1 MAYCPKC
8 GVEVED
14 DVKCCPLCDFPI
26 PDVNEG
32 NYPHDAK
39 YPQAINTYD
48 EDHLGKK
55 NKAFFSLTIIAI
67 SIMVI
72 IGVIYLVYPWNHELL
87 KYIALA
93 DLSIFAIVFFAMGY
107 LQPNY
112 NFLGAYITVVVTC
125 LLVFLI
131 LGSQSNWFLSYAF
144 PIATLVYLDISLFR
158 FVLKHTRHKSQFIFI
173 PSNLILFV
181 IVLAIGID
189 GIISIN
195 VLGSI
200 HLTWSL
206 IVAVS
211 GICIIVLLQTI
222 YHRIPEKTRRM
233 LKNKMHV

>member
-14 DVKCCPLCDFPI
+14 DVKNCPLCDFPV
-26 PDVNEG
+26 PDINQG
-32 NYPHDAK
+32 NLPHDSK

-55 NKAFFSLTIIAI
+55 NQAFFSLTIIAI
-67 SIMVI
+67 SILVI
-72 IGVIYLVYPWNHELL
+72 IGVIYLVYPWNHVLL

-93 DLSIFAIVFFAMGY
+93 DLSIFAIVFFSMGY
-107 LQPNY
+107 LHPNY
-112 NFLGAYITVVVTC
+112 NFLGAYVTVVIAC
-125 LLVFLI
+125 LAVYLI
-131 LGSQSNWFLSYAF
+131 SGSQTSWFLSYAF
-144 PIATLVYLDISLFR
+144 PIATLVYLDVSLFR

-173 PSNLILFV
+173 PTNLILFV

-189 GIISIN
+189 GIISLN
-195 VLGSI
+195 VQGGV

-211 GICIIVLLQTI
+211 GACIIVLLQTI

-233 LKNKMHV
+233 LKKKMHV

>member
-1 MAYCPKC
+1 MSYCPKC

-14 DVKCCPLCDFPI
+14 DVKNCPLCEFPI
-26 PDVNEG
+26 PDINEE
-32 NYPHDAK
+32 NYHQDSR

-55 NKAFFSLTIIAI
+55 NKAFFSITIIAI

-72 IGVIYLVYPWNHELL
+72 IGVIYLVYPWNHVLL

-107 LQPNY
+107 LPPNY
-112 NFLGAYITVVVTC
+112 NFLGAYITVVITC
-125 LLVFLI
+125 LCVYLI
-131 LGSQSNWFLSYAF
+131 SESQTNWFLSYAF
-144 PIATLVYLDISLFR
+144 PIATLVYLDVSLFR
-158 FVLKHTRHKSQFIFI
+158 FIFKHTRHKSQFIFI

-189 GIISIN
+189 GIISLN
-195 VLGSI
+195 VQGSI

-233 LKNKMHV
+233 LKKKMHV

>member
-8 GVEVED
+8 GVEVET
-14 DVKCCPLCDFPI
+14 DVKNCPLCEFPI

-32 NYPHDAK
+32 NYPEDSK

-72 IGVIYLVYPWNHELL
+72 IGVIYLVYPWNHVLL

-93 DLSIFAIVFFAMGY
+93 DLGIFAIVFFAMGY
-107 LQPNY
+107 LHPNL
-112 NFLGAYITVVVTC
+112 NFLGAYITVVITC
-125 LLVFLI
+125 LSVYLI
-131 LGSQSNWFLSYAF
+131 SGSQTNWFLSYAF
-144 PIATLVYLDISLFR
+144 PISTLVYLDVSLFR
-158 FVLKHTRHKSQFIFI
+158 FILKHTRHKSQFIFI

-189 GIISIN
+189 GIISLN
-195 VLGSI
+195 VQGSI

-222 YHRIPEKTRRM
+222 YHRISEKTRRM
-233 LKNKMHV
+233 LKKKMHV

>member
-14 DVKCCPLCDFPI
+14 DMKSCPLCDFLI
-26 PDVNEG
+26 PDVNAG
-32 NYPHDAK
+32 KYPQDPK

-55 NKAFFSLTIIAI
+55 NKAFFSISIIAA
-67 SIMVI
+67 SIMLI
-72 IGVIYLVYPWNHELL
+72 IGVIYLVYPWNHVLL

-93 DLSIFAIVFFAMGY
+93 DLSIFAMVFFAMGY
-107 LQPNY
+107 LKPNY

-125 LLVFLI
+125 LSVFLI
-131 LGSQSNWFLSYAF
+131 LGSQTNWFLSYAF
-144 PIATLVYLDISLFR
+144 PIATLVYLDVSLFR

-173 PSNLILFV
+173 PANLILFV

-189 GIISIN
+189 GIISLN

-200 HLTWSL
+200 VLSWSL

-211 GICIIVLLQTI
+211 GFCIIVLLQTI

>member
-26 PDVNEG
+26 PDVDEG

>member
-14 DVKCCPLCDFPI
+14 DMKSCPLCDFLI
-26 PDVNEG
+26 PDVNAG
-32 NYPHDAK
+32 KYPQDPK

-55 NKAFFSLTIIAI
+55 NKAFFSISIIAA
-67 SIMVI
+67 SIMLI
-72 IGVIYLVYPWNHELL
+72 IGVIYLVYPWNHVLL

-93 DLSIFAIVFFAMGY
+93 DLSIFAMVFFAMGY
-107 LQPNY
+107 LKPNY

-125 LLVFLI
+125 LSVFLI
-131 LGSQSNWFLSYAF
+131 LGSQTNWFLSYAF
-144 PIATLVYLDISLFR
+144 PIATLVYLDVSLFR

-173 PSNLILFV
+173 PTNLILFV

-189 GIISIN
+189 GIISLN

-200 HLTWSL
+200 VLSWSL

-211 GICIIVLLQTI
+211 GFCIIVLLQTI

>member
-14 DVKCCPLCDFPI
+14 DVKNCPLCDFPI
-26 PDVNEG
+26 PDVNEV
-32 NYPHDAK
+32 NFSQDSK

-72 IGVIYLVYPWNHELL
+72 IGVIYLVYPWNHVLL

-107 LQPNY
+107 LRPNA
-112 NFLGAYITVVVTC
+112 NILGAYITVVVTC
-125 LLVFLI
+125 LSVYLI
-131 LGSQSNWFLSYAF
+131 SGSQTNWFLSYAF
-144 PIATLVYLDISLFR
+144 PIATLVYLDVSLFR
-158 FVLKHTRHKSQFIFI
+158 FILKHTRHKSQFIFI
-173 PSNLILFV
+173 PTNLILFV

-189 GIISIN
+189 GIISLN
-195 VLGSI
+195 VQGNI

-211 GICIIVLLQTI
+211 GFCIIVLLQTI

-233 LKNKMHV
+233 LKKKMHV

>member
-26 PDVNEG
+26 PDVNDG

-107 LQPNY
+107 LQPNC

>member
-26 PDVNEG
+26 PDVNDG

>member
-181 IVLAIGID
+181 IVLASGID

>member
-14 DVKCCPLCDFPI
+14 DMKSCPLCDFPI
-26 PDVNEG
+26 PDVNAG
-32 NYPHDAK
+32 KYPQDPK

-55 NKAFFSLTIIAI
+55 NKAFFSISIIAA
-67 SIMVI
+67 SIMLI
-72 IGVIYLVYPWNHELL
+72 IGVIYLVYPWNHVLL

-93 DLSIFAIVFFAMGY
+93 DLSIFAMVFFAMGY
-107 LQPNY
+107 LKPNY

-125 LLVFLI
+125 LSVFLI
-131 LGSQSNWFLSYAF
+131 LGSQTNWFLSYAF
-144 PIATLVYLDISLFR
+144 PIATLVYLDVSLFR

-173 PSNLILFV
+173 PTNLILFV

-189 GIISIN
+189 GIISLN

-200 HLTWSL
+200 VLSWSL

-211 GICIIVLLQTI
+211 GFCIIVLLQTI

-233 LKNKMHV
+233 FKNKMHV

>member
-14 DVKCCPLCDFPI
+14 DMKSCPLCDFPI
-26 PDVNEG
+26 PDVNAG
-32 NYPHDAK
+32 KYPQDPK

-55 NKAFFSLTIIAI
+55 NKAFFSISIIAA
-67 SIMVI
+67 SIMLI
-72 IGVIYLVYPWNHELL
+72 IGVIYLVYPWNHVLL

-93 DLSIFAIVFFAMGY
+93 DLSIFAMVFFAMGY
-107 LQPNY
+107 LKPNY

-125 LLVFLI
+125 LSVFLI
-131 LGSQSNWFLSYAF
+131 LGSQTNWFLSYAF
-144 PIATLVYLDISLFR
+144 PIAALVYLDVSLFR

-173 PSNLILFV
+173 PTNLILFV

-189 GIISIN
+189 GIISLN

-200 HLTWSL
+200 VLSWSL

-211 GICIIVLLQTI
+211 GFCIIVLLQTI

>member
-14 DVKCCPLCDFPI
+14 DVKNCPLCDFPI
-26 PDVNEG
+26 PDINEDRQ
-32 NYPHDAK
+32 PKDSK

-55 NKAFFSLTIIAI
+55 NKAFFSISIIAV
-67 SIMVI
+67 SMVVI
-72 IGVIYLVYPWNHELL
+72 IGVIYLVYPWNHVLL
-87 KYIALA
+87 KYIVLA

-107 LQPNY
+107 LKPNY
-112 NFLGAYITVVVTC
+112 NYLGAYITVVITC
-125 LLVFLI
+125 FCVYLI
-131 LGSQSNWFLSYAF
+131 SGSQTAWFLNYAF
-144 PIATLVYLDISLFR
+144 PIATLIYLDISLFR
-158 FVLKHTRHKSQFIFI
+158 FVFKHTRHKSQFIFI

-181 IVLAIGID
+181 IILAIGID
-189 GIISIN
+189 GIISLN
-195 VLGSI
+195 VLGSL

-211 GICIIVLLQTI
+211 GFCIIILLQTI

-233 LKNKMHV
+233 LKKKMHV

>member
-14 DVKCCPLCDFPI
+14 DMKSCPLCDFPI
-26 PDVNEG
+26 PDVNAG
-32 NYPHDAK
+32 KYPQDPK
-39 YPQAINTYD
+39 YPQAINTYY

-55 NKAFFSLTIIAI
+55 NKAFFSISIIAA
-67 SIMVI
+67 SIMLI
-72 IGVIYLVYPWNHELL
+72 IGVIYLVYPWNHVLL

-93 DLSIFAIVFFAMGY
+93 DLSIFAMVFFAMGY
-107 LQPNY
+107 LKPNY

-125 LLVFLI
+125 LSVFLI
-131 LGSQSNWFLSYAF
+131 LGSQTNWFLSYAF
-144 PIATLVYLDISLFR
+144 PIATLVYLDVSLFR

-173 PSNLILFV
+173 PTNLILFV

-189 GIISIN
+189 GIISLN

-200 HLTWSL
+200 VLSWSL

-211 GICIIVLLQTI
+211 GFCIIVLLQTI

>member
-14 DVKCCPLCDFPI
+14 DMKSCPLCDFLI
-26 PDVNEG
+26 PDVNAG
-32 NYPHDAK
+32 KYPQDPK

-55 NKAFFSLTIIAI
+55 NKAFFSISIIAA
-67 SIMVI
+67 SIMLI
-72 IGVIYLVYPWNHELL
+72 IGVIYLVYPWNHVLL

-93 DLSIFAIVFFAMGY
+93 DLSIFAMVFFAMGY
-107 LQPNY
+107 LKPNY

-125 LLVFLI
+125 LSVFLI
-131 LGSQSNWFLSYAF
+131 LGSQTNWFLSYAF
-144 PIATLVYLDISLFR
+144 PIATLVYLDVSLFR
-158 FVLKHTRHKSQFIFI
+158 FVLKHTLHKSQFIFI
-173 PSNLILFV
+173 PTNLILFV

-189 GIISIN
+189 GIISLN

-200 HLTWSL
+200 VLSWSL

-211 GICIIVLLQTI
+211 GFCIIVLLQTI

>member
-1 MAYCPKC
+1 MAYCAKC
-8 GVEVED
+8 GVEVEH
-14 DVKCCPLCDFPI
+14 DVKNCPLCDFPI
-26 PDVNEG
+26 PDINEE
-32 NYPHDAK
+32 NYLQDPK

-72 IGVIYLVYPWNHELL
+72 IGVIYLVYPWNHVLL

-93 DLSIFAIVFFAMGY
+93 DLTIFAIVFFAMGY
-107 LQPNY
+107 LHPNF
-112 NFLGAYITVVVTC
+112 NFLGAYLTVVITC
-125 LLVFLI
+125 LLVYLI
-131 LGSQSNWFLSYAF
+131 SGSQTNWFLSYAL
-144 PIATLVYLDISLFR
+144 PISTLVYLDVSLFR

-173 PSNLILFV
+173 PTNLILFV

-189 GIISIN
+189 GIISLN
-195 VLGSI
+195 VLSSL

-233 LKNKMHV
+233 LKKKMHV

>member
-14 DVKCCPLCDFPI
+14 DMKSCPLCDFPI
-26 PDVNEG
+26 PDVNAG
-32 NYPHDAK
+32 KYPQDPK

-55 NKAFFSLTIIAI
+55 NKAFFSISIIAA
-67 SIMVI
+67 SIMLI
-72 IGVIYLVYPWNHELL
+72 IGVIYLVYPWNHVLL

-93 DLSIFAIVFFAMGY
+93 DLSIFAMVFFAMGY
-107 LQPNY
+107 LKPNY

-125 LLVFLI
+125 LSVFLI
-131 LGSQSNWFLSYAF
+131 LGSQTNWFLSYAF
-144 PIATLVYLDISLFR
+144 PIATLVYLDVSLFR
-158 FVLKHTRHKSQFIFI
+158 FVLKHTLHKSQFIFI
-173 PSNLILFV
+173 PTNLILFV

-189 GIISIN
+189 GIISLN

-200 HLTWSL
+200 VLSWSL

-211 GICIIVLLQTI
+211 GFCIIVLLQTI